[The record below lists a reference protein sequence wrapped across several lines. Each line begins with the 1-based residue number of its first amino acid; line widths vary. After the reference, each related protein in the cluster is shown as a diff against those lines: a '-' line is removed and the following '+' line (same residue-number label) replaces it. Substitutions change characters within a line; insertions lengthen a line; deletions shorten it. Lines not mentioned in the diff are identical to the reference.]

1 MNLATRWFQR
11 SAQQDTLTRVSTLP
25 TLMRLGPNLQ
35 ASTEQKKKED
45 SNQEKYFIA
54 GESEVGGEEVVG

>member
-1 MNLATRWFQR
+1 
-11 SAQQDTLTRVSTLP
+11 
-25 TLMRLGPNLQ
+25 MRLGPNLQ